1 MKSLICL
8 LFLVTTISYSQTDS
22 KAAYAEFKKEFETYR
37 DNPLVSS
44 ENSTIVA
51 APCGQYNLK
60 YMITAQE
67 SGEFVSVPPARKLC
81 GDLIKFDRSKNP
93 EMKADWEYEIKSVGN
108 RFYVIRGQ
116 KKGATLQEVY
126 YYEHKTNK

>member
-1 MKSLICL
+1 MKSLLIAL
-8 LFLVTTISYSQTDS
+8 LFTSFAFAQTDS
-22 KAAYAEFKKEFETYR
+22 KAAYADFKKEFETYR

-44 ENSTIVA
+44 ENSTITA

-60 YMITAQE
+60 YMITVQD
-67 SGEFVSVPPARKLC
+67 SGEIVSVPPARKLC
-81 GDLIKFDRSKNP
+81 GDLIKFDRTKNP

-116 KKGATLQEVY
+116 KKGSSLQEVY